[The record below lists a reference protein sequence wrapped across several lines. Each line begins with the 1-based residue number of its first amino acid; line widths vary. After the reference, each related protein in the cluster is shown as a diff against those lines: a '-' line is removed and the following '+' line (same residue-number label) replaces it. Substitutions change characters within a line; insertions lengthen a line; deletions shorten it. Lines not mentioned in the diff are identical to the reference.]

1 VKLKLL
7 LIEPRLKLKPSREP
21 KLLNSPELK
30 LFKELNKKD
39 FKFKQELRQNKP
51 REN

>member
-7 LIEPRLKLKPSREP
+7 LIEPRLKLKPRREL

-30 LFKELNKKD
+30 LFKELSKKD
-39 FKFKQELRQNKP
+39 LQFKQELRQNKQ